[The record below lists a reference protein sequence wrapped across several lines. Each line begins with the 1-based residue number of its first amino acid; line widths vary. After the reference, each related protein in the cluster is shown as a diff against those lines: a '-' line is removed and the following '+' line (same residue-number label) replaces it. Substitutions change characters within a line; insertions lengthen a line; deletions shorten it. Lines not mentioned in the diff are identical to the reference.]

1 MTAVSRSS
9 AADQAAKVAKFVG
22 ALPPNSVDFQSV
34 DASTGDLA
42 TVFKGADAVVSCVG
56 VVPGG
61 KAQLAGNG
69 AVNVR
74 IADAA
79 ASAKVP
85 KMVYVSVASAI
96 SDGPGKFI
104 FGDYMKGKAQAEA
117 AVKKDF
123 GDYMIIKPAVISGGP
138 PGPPGP
144 PGVPPVPVEAV
155 AKAAVAGA
163 LGKASGVFDGADAI
177 IKL

>member
-1 MTAVSRSS
+1 M
-9 AADQAAKVAKFVG
+9 D
-22 ALPPNSVDFQSV
+22 
-34 DASTGDLA
+34 
-42 TVFKGADAVVSCVG
+42 
-56 VVPGG
+56 
-61 KAQLAGNG
+61 GNG
-69 AVNVR
+69 AVNER

-79 ASAKVP
+79 KKAKVGRL
-85 KMVYVSVASAI
+85 VYISVASAI
-96 SDGPGKFI
+96 SEGTGKLLFA
-104 FGDYMKGKAQAEA
+104 DYVKGKAQAEA